1 MHRRSTWCNLI
12 LVVARVHGPKSPIA
26 SRLAP
31 PPFSEA
37 FCEAQK
43 MSTNPFLQLYPGD
56 YFAKTRH
63 FNNCQHGAY
72 LLMIMTAWMRKDG
85 ALPDDDEFLA
95 KITCLTIR
103 KWKAIKPSVM
113 EFWFAENGYLFN
125 ERIIE
130 DRKKLAVK
138 TKSLSDSGKK
148 GAEARKAKSLKLN
161 EVNGS
166 PASFSDK
173 PPLSILEPE
182 PELDSKKEKI
192 PKRKCQIPDGF
203 PDEKSLV
210 WAGSHFTEAE
220 KPHLHDGIY
229 DLYRDQAGA
238 HSWRY
243 ADWHAAFRN
252 FCKNQVKWDKGQTSP
267 AKSEQTSPY
276 NFGQDD

>member
-1 MHRRSTWCNLI
+1 
-12 LVVARVHGPKSPIA
+12 
-26 SRLAP
+26 
-31 PPFSEA
+31 
-37 FCEAQK
+37 

-113 EFWFAENGYLFN
+113 EFWFVENGYLFN

-130 DRKKLAVK
+130 DRKKLAEK

-182 PELDSKKEKI
+182 LELYKEPPVSPPKGTRAKQLGNWRPDSECRERAETHWQEKDRGDLDI
-192 PKRKCQIPDGF
+192 DDQIARFVDHHSA
-203 PDEKSLV
+203 K
-210 WAGSHFTEAE
+210 GSTMKNWPSAW
-220 KPHLHDGIY
+220 GT
-229 DLYRDQAGA
+229 
-238 HSWRY
+238 W
-243 ADWHAAFRN
+243 FRN
-252 FCKNQVKWDKGQTSP
+252 AVDFNRPSGYSKPTATGPGPGWEP
-267 AKSEQTSPY
+267 FA
-276 NFGQDD
+276 DD